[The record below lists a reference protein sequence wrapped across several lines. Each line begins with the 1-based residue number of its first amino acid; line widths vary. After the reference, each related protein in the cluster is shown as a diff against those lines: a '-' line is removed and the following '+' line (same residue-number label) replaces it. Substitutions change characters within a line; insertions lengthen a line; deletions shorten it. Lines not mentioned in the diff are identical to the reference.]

1 MMKTRTY
8 VALMLAVILVL
19 SVGLTGLYVH
29 SQEPAT
35 DSTEDLLVV
44 TSFYPIYIA
53 TINVVGDTE
62 GVTVKN
68 MSEPQTGCLHDYQM
82 TTEDMRL
89 VSTADVFVVNGGGI
103 ESFIEDVVEQ
113 YKNLYLITA
122 TSNLELISED
132 DEEEHEHES
141 EKSTTEEDATEESTT
156 EESISE
162 EDATVENTTEESTSG
177 ESATEASTT
186 EESTSDSEEHEH
198 DHGEVNAHAWMSVS
212 YYRQMVSTIA
222 AELSK
227 ADPAHAD
234 EYEKNAA
241 AYDEKLAELYEEEQE
256 LATQLN
262 GQDIVIFHEAYA
274 YLAQD
279 LGLDVAYVLDL
290 DEEREVS
297 AGEVSE
303 TLDAINE
310 HEVKYIFAEKT
321 YGEKM
326 GTTMEQDSDVTAIY
340 LNPLTRSLED
350 ETDAQSYEESD
361 YYLIAMR
368 QNFELIRENL

>member
-29 SQEPAT
+29 SQESAT

-113 YKNLYLITA
+113 YEDLYLITA

-132 DEEEHEHES
+132 DEEEHDHEHES
-141 EKSTTEEDATEESTT
+141 E
-156 EESISE
+156 
-162 EDATVENTTEESTSG
+162 ENTTEESTSD
-177 ESATEASTT
+177 
-186 EESTSDSEEHEH
+186 SDEHEH

>member
-29 SQEPAT
+29 SQESAT

-113 YKNLYLITA
+113 YEDLYLITA

-132 DEEEHEHES
+132 DEEEHDHEQES
-141 EKSTTEEDATEESTT
+141 EENTTVEDETV
-156 EESISE
+156 
-162 EDATVENTTEESTSG
+162 EDETVENATVENATEAST
-177 ESATEASTT
+177 TEASTT
-186 EESTSDSEEHEH
+186 EESTSDSAEHEH
-198 DHGEVNAHAWMSVS
+198 DHGEVNAHAWMSIS
-212 YYRQMVSTIA
+212 CYRQMVSTIA
-222 AELSK
+222 EELSK

-256 LATQLN
+256 LATRLN